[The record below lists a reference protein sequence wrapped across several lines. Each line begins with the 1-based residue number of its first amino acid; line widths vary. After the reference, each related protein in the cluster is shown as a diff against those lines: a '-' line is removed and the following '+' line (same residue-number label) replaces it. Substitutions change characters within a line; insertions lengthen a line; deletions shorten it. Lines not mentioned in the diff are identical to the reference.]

1 MWPLIAANASARR
14 ARSSSLAWTSP
25 AAAIR
30 IASVARLAMAREG
43 YRGRVATQEAQ
54 TFDDIKESLKKAAA
68 ALRDADIPFMLGGGL
83 ATWARG
89 GPETGHDL
97 DLMVKPADAERAL
110 QALERAG
117 MKGEKPPENWLYKA
131 YDDKDVLVDL
141 IFRPVGLDVDDE
153 MFARSDELEVN
164 AVTMRV
170 MSLEDIVVTKLL
182 ALAEHE
188 LDYESVVELARA
200 VREQIDW
207 DAVRRR
213 TADSPYAKAF
223 FTLIEELGVVESS

>member
-1 MWPLIAANASARR
+1 
-14 ARSSSLAWTSP
+14 
-25 AAAIR
+25 
-30 IASVARLAMAREG
+30 
-43 YRGRVATQEAQ
+43 
-54 TFDDIKESLKKAAA
+54 
-68 ALRDADIPFMLGGGL
+68 MLGGGL

-89 GPETGHDL
+89 GPETDHDL

-117 MKGEKPPENWLYKA
+117 MTPEKPPENWLYKA

-141 IFRPVGLDVDDE
+141 IFRPVGRDVDDD

-164 AVTMRV
+164 AVPMQV
-170 MSLEDIVVTKLL
+170 MSIEDILVTKLL
-182 ALAEHE
+182 ALTEHE

-213 TADSPYAKAF
+213 TEGSPYAKAF
-223 FTLIEELGVVESS
+223 FTLVEELGIVSAG